1 MATTSAA
8 AIMIIVVHSRTI
20 SAAAI
25 KDAVRPI
32 PTVTAVKDAHAI
44 RDIQRAERTETQV
57 IQCFFYVAQKNKSI
71 KIS

>member
-44 RDIQRAERTETQV
+44 RDI
-57 IQCFFYVAQKNKSI
+57 
-71 KIS
+71 